1 MKNVKSLQQIDSS
14 RFVDNNVQKALKN
27 GSHVVTLRDNGK
39 VSPKDLAV
47 AGRMAGLFCEVEGLT
62 VKMAVKK
69 IVETAAE

>member
-1 MKNVKSLQQIDSS
+1 MKNVKTLSAVDAA
-14 RFVDNNVQKALKN
+14 RFVDRNVQSALKN

-39 VSPKDLAV
+39 VTPKDLAV

-69 IVETAAE
+69 VVETAAE